1 MPRLVNPK
9 GLSFTYTV
17 FPTVP
22 SQCDQNWNVDCAD
35 PNSVLIHTLLSLGQA
50 EGATF
55 AEILE
60 HVPVV
65 CPTLTWSEADLHLYL
80 ARALRRGLLTT
91 FHGDTFVVN
100 GAMVRVNPINQK
112 YFCLTQLYRC

>member
-9 GLSFTYTV
+9 GLSFTFTV

-22 SQCDQNWNVDCAD
+22 SQCAQNWTVDCTD
-35 PNSVLIHTLLSLGQA
+35 PYSVLIHTLLSLGRA

-55 AEILE
+55 DEILE
-60 HVPVV
+60 HVPLV
-65 CPTLTWSEADLHLYL
+65 CPGLSWTEDELNTRLT
-80 ARALRRGLLTT
+80 RALRRGLLTT
-91 FHGDTFVVN
+91 FHADTFVVN
-100 GAMVRVNPINQK
+100 GAMARINPINQK